1 VSPKK
6 RKPATRSP
14 RSPLSLGHR
23 KLTSHALQ
31 AEKYAKDVV
40 DGKIVACK
48 WVKLACKRHLDDRER
63 EKQPDFPYLFDGQK
77 ANKQCEF
84 ISLLPHTKGKWA
96 AVGDRVKL
104 QPWQQFNT
112 CSIFGWVH
120 KKTGY
125 YRFTEAYIEVPR
137 KNGKSI
143 WAAGVGHV
151 KLSADGEFGAEV
163 YSGATSEKQ
172 AWEVF
177 RPAKQMAERTPELR
191 EACGIAVNAKS
202 LTIASNGSRFEP
214 VIGKPGDGA
223 SPSCAIIDEY
233 HEHQTDDLVDTMRTG
248 MGARDN
254 PLLLQITTAGS
265 DRSSPCYAK
274 HLEAK
279 KVLEGTLQ
287 NDRLFAIVYTI
298 DEGDDWKSDL
308 ALVKANPN
316 YGISVAADFL
326 KAEQQ
331 GAINSARKQNTFKTK
346 HLNVW
351 VNSAVAWINMA
362 KWDELADKDLKIED
376 FYQAECF
383 IGLDMASKL
392 DFASKVRLFRK
403 IVDGKKHYYAFAVH
417 YLNEEAVEQTRGEH
431 YAGWAAENR
440 IVVTPGNE
448 TDYVWIHDDLVEDS
462 KKMLVREIPY
472 DPYHIAPLAQFIKA
486 RPDWNQSI
494 PFVEIRQTTEN
505 MSSPMKELEGA
516 VLGGRFHHDGD
527 PVLGWMVSNV
537 VCQPDRRDNLFPDK
551 ERPENKID
559 GAVALIL
566 AINRAMQGDLGSVYD
581 QRGVLTL

>member
-1 VSPKK
+1 MYPKK
-6 RKPATRSP
+6 KRSVTRSRGSQRSIQP
-14 RSPLSLGHR
+14 R
-23 KLTSHALQ
+23 LTSHALA
-31 AEKYAKDVV
+31 AEKYAQDVV
-40 DGKIVACK
+40 SGKVIACK
-48 WVKLACKRHLDDRER
+48 WVKLACKRHLADRER
-63 EKQPDFPYLFDGQK
+63 EKQASWPYRFDGQK
-77 ANKQCEF
+77 ANTQCEF

-96 AVGDRVKL
+96 SVGDKVEL
-104 QPWQQFNT
+104 QPWQKFNT
-112 CSIFGWVH
+112 CSIFGWVN
-120 KKTGY
+120 KRTGN

-151 KLSADGEFGAEV
+151 KFSADGEFGAEV

-177 RPAKQMAERTPELR
+177 RPAKQMAERTPDLR
-191 EACGIAVNAKS
+191 EAYGIGVNAKS

-254 PLLLQITTAGS
+254 PLLLEITTAGS

-287 NDRLFAIVYTI
+287 NDRLFCVIFTL
-298 DEGDDWKSDL
+298 DDGDDWKSDL

-362 KWDELADKDLKIED
+362 KWDDLADPELKIED
-376 FYQAECF
+376 FYSHECF
-383 IGLDMASKL
+383 IGLDLASKL

-403 IVDGKKHYYAFAVH
+403 IIDGKKHYYAFAVH
-417 YLNEEAVEQTRGEH
+417 YLNEDAVEQARGEH

-472 DPYHIAPLAQFIKA
+472 DPYHAAPLIQFIKA

-494 PFVEIRQTTEN
+494 PFVDITQSTEH
-505 MSSPMKELEGA
+505 MSSPMKELEAA
-516 VLGGRFHHDGD
+516 VLGDRFHHDGD
-527 PVLGWMVSNV
+527 PVLAWMVSNV
-537 VCQPDRRDNLFPDK
+537 VCQPDRRDNLFPEK

-559 GAVALIL
+559 GAIALIL
-566 AINRAMQGDLGSVYD
+566 AVNRAMQGDLGSVYD
-581 QRGVLTL
+581 TRGVLFV